1 MGYIGSSRML
11 YDMKQNV
18 FPDINK
24 HYSTVGSNIKQ
35 IHFNDLS
42 FYLEIQQLKSNSDFF
57 VHTDFSIYKK
67 NSSLVCILKFLK

>member
-11 YDMKQNV
+11 YDMEQNV

-24 HYSTVGSNIKQ
+24 HYSTAGSNIKQ

-42 FYLEIQQLKSNSDFF
+42 FYLEIQQLKNNSDFF
-57 VHTDFSIYKK
+57 VHTDFSIYKT
-67 NSSLVCILKFLK
+67 NSSLVCILKIF